1 MVSMSLFYHMI
12 LSKKP
17 ATFWDHALER
27 LPTRWTHLI
36 DKESLR
42 FKELEHVGSNKPVN
56 FFGTSSSAFGCRLLA
71 NVSMPT
77 R

>member
-1 MVSMSLFYHMI
+1 MVSMCLFYHMI

-36 DKESLR
+36 DKEQLR
-42 FKELEHVGSNKPVN
+42 FKELEHVGLEKAGQLFRNM
-56 FFGTSSSAFGCRLLA
+56 L
-71 NVSMPT
+71 
-77 R
+77 

>member
-1 MVSMSLFYHMI
+1 MI

-36 DKESLR
+36 DKEQLR
-42 FKELEHVGSNKPVN
+42 FKELEHVGLEKAGQLFRNM
-56 FFGTSSSAFGCRLLA
+56 L
-71 NVSMPT
+71 
-77 R
+77 

>member
-1 MVSMSLFYHMI
+1 MVSMSLFYRMI

-36 DKESLR
+36 DKEQLR
-42 FKELEHVGSNKPVN
+42 FKELEHVGLEKAGQLFRNM
-56 FFGTSSSAFGCRLLA
+56 L
-71 NVSMPT
+71 
-77 R
+77 